1 MSSKPVALSLI
12 VFLSILSGLASFDHA
27 SAQSDPDDTG
37 PEPDHMAYFFDF
49 AAISGRTHHWIDK
62 SDGYAHL
69 SDSEFIEVALNEMYF
84 SDEIN
89 AFVVKYTDEQ
99 QQQAYRISFKWDYWT
114 AYDKPESS
122 TGQQV
127 YILPEGLAEVS
138 SLDNMSGNPGPIGIN
153 FTIVPP
159 VTDTED
165 CDREFGPNMDLVG
178 ANLAG
183 CQLGNADLS
192 YSDLTNAILVGA
204 NLTSANFT
212 GANLYAADL
221 SGTLMSHSNFHQAD
235 LSYAQM
241 DGIQGCAD
249 ALPEGWHCERLPEH
263 RFWADEA
270 YHIDSG
276 SRQDYYERIMD
287 VPYDE
292 REDEFYDIVIEH
304 YGYPGEIPE
313 GSGYD
318 YSAWDGN
325 WGKMQY
331 VYLGPRCSVGNGDTN
346 NVDIQYAD
354 LSGMDLSGCIF
365 SGVDFTNTSFGNA
378 SLTDTLFIGCTCPDG
393 STSPNSGPLA
403 HLSLI
408 HI

>member
-1 MSSKPVALSLI
+1 MCI
-12 VFLSILSGLASFDHA
+12 RD
-27 SAQSDPDDTG
+27 
-37 PEPDHMAYFFDF
+37 
-49 AAISGRTHHWIDK
+49 R
-62 SDGYAHL
+62 
-69 SDSEFIEVALNEMYF
+69 
-84 SDEIN
+84 
-89 AFVVKYTDEQ
+89 
-99 QQQAYRISFKWDYWT
+99 
-114 AYDKPESS
+114 
-122 TGQQV
+122 
-127 YILPEGLAEVS
+127 
-138 SLDNMSGNPGPIGIN
+138 SGNPGPIGIN

-159 VTDTED
+159 VTDTEG
-165 CDREFGPNMDLVG
+165 CDREFGPSMDLVG

-183 CQLGNADLS
+183 CQLENADLS

-212 GANLYAADL
+212 GANLYGADL

-235 LSYAQM
+235 LSYAYM
-241 DGIQGCAD
+241 VGIQGCAD

-331 VYLGPRCSVGNGDTN
+331 VYLGPRCSVGNGGTN

-403 HLSLI
+403 NQCYGVNGPEPEPDPEPEQQPEPEQERVPEKRDPGQQVAGVRGGL
-408 HI
+408 